1 MFVIFYFTTVGTTP
15 MKSLKTAMV
24 QGDEDRALN
33 VYMTVNGSSGKLLI
47 DEIVPSDPF
56 PSNKKDKHEFE
67 TPIHLASKM
76 AMKKIIERFL
86 QQGGNC
92 VC

>member
-1 MFVIFYFTTVGTTP
+1 MSGTTP
-15 MKSLKTAMV
+15 MKSLKSAIV
-24 QGDEDRALN
+24 SGDEEKA
-33 VYMTVNGSSGKLLI
+33 MTVYLTVNSSSGNTLESEI
-47 DEIVPSDPF
+47 DPSQPF
-56 PSNKKDKHEFE
+56 PTNKKDKTELE

-92 VC
+92 VY